1 MLDGYARRG
10 LDLAAQRNEAQNVQ
24 RIDLDGTVLA
34 YSDRGSGSP
43 VLFIHGSGAYSEMVE
58 PVLDELP
65 DGVRAIAYD
74 RRGFGASPGR
84 LARRLGEHVDEA
96 ASLLQAVDAVPATIV
111 GSSSGGVLALRLAV
125 ARPELVKALVL
136 IEPAYQMAVVP
147 SASASA
153 ALARV
158 HLRWA
163 LRRDPEGAALHLY
176 RWTTR
181 YESGGNQFDAYP
193 ERWRRTALG
202 HARTALNELM
212 QVAMP
217 APPRSALR
225 QITKPTAVLI
235 GDTGLPVFHR
245 TARRA
250 LRAIPGAREVPV
262 PGAAHLVYTDQ
273 PAACAAAIAEVA
285 GVVGES
291 PAR

>member
-1 MLDGYARRG
+1 M
-10 LDLAAQRNEAQNVQ
+10 QT
-24 RIDLDGTVLA
+24 IDLDGTVLA
-34 YSDRGSGSP
+34 YSDLGSGSS
-43 VLFIHGSGAYSEMVE
+43 VLLIHGSGAYSELFE
-58 PVLDELP
+58 PMLGELP

-96 ASLLQAVDAVPATIV
+96 AALLQALDAAPATVV

-125 ARPELVKALVL
+125 ARPELVKSLVL
-136 IEPAYQMAVVP
+136 IEPAYQMALVP
-147 SASASA
+147 SASASVA
-153 ALARV
+153 IGRV
-158 HLRWA
+158 NLRWA
-163 LRRDPEGAALHLY
+163 LRRDLEGAALRLY

-181 YESGGNQFDAYP
+181 YASGGNQFDAYP
-193 ERWRRTALG
+193 ERWKRTALG
-202 HARTALNELM
+202 HARTALHEVM

-235 GDTGLPVFHR
+235 GDAGLPACHR

-273 PAACAAAIAEVA
+273 PAACAAAIGEVA

-291 PAR
+291 AAAR